1 MNKKLE
7 TLLEVMPEAIFT
19 SGSALRDHYTH
30 IWKMQEGLNAS
41 LLITPENIDQLS
53 YCLKTLNDKDIAV
66 VVHGGRT
73 NLVGGTETESDCVV
87 ISLAKMNKIIELD
100 EDARTITVEAGT
112 ILQQV
117 HEAAAEKQLIF
128 PLNFG
133 AKGSAQIGG
142 ILSTNAGGLRVLRYG
157 MAKEQV
163 LGLEVVLADGTILS
177 NLRKIIKDN
186 SGYDLKQLFMGS
198 EGTLGIIT
206 KAVLKL
212 REKPSSR
219 VSALLGVN
227 HYEHVI
233 KLLKHFDSGM
243 SGTLSGFELMW
254 NNFYKTATSPPS
266 LVKPPMSQEFKYYVL
281 IEGLGSDYQ
290 QDLDRLSKLLEQ
302 TMENN
307 LIEDAV
313 LAQSES
319 DLEWFWKI
327 REDVH
332 VSASQ
337 CQHDQHFDISIPIG
351 KIGKEVDRI
360 LEDLNHHPK
369 VEKVVTFG
377 HVADGNI
384 HFIVGKSEQND
395 TIINE
400 INDIIYQNL
409 QELNGSVSAEHGI
422 GVHKKAYLGISKSES
437 EIALMKTLKR
447 TLDPNNILNQGKI
460 FDL

>member
-1 MNKKLE
+1 MNKKLK

-19 SGSALRDHYTH
+19 SGSDLRDHYTH
-30 IWKMQEGLNAS
+30 IWKMQEGLDAS
-41 LLITPENIDQLS
+41 LMITPENVDQLS
-53 YCLKTLNDKDIAV
+53 VCLKILNDQDITT

-73 NLVGGTETESDCVV
+73 NLVGGTETNSDCVV

-100 EDARTITVEAGT
+100 PNSRTITVEAGT
-112 ILQQV
+112 VLEHV
-117 HEAAAEKQLIF
+117 HEAVAEENLIF
-128 PLNFG
+128 PLSFG

-227 HYEHVI
+227 HYKHVI

-254 NNFYKTATSPPS
+254 NNFYSTATSAPS
-266 LVKPPMSQEFKYYVL
+266 LVKPPLSQAYKYYVL
-281 IEGLGSDYQ
+281 VEGLGSDYQ
-290 QDLDRLSKLLEQ
+290 RDLERLSGLLEQ
-302 TMENN
+302 AMENEW
-307 LIEDAV
+307 IEDAV
-313 LAQSES
+313 LAQSDS

-332 VSASQ
+332 VAASQ

-351 KIGKEVDRI
+351 KIGEEVDRI
-360 LEDLNHHPK
+360 LRDLSNHPK
-369 VEKVVTFG
+369 VEKVVAFG

-384 HFIVGKSEQND
+384 HFIVGKSEQNE

-409 QELNGSVSAEHGI
+409 RELKGSVSAEHGI
-422 GVHKKAYLGISKSES
+422 GVHKKAYLSISKSES

-447 TLDPNNILNQGKI
+447 TLDPNNILNPGKI